1 MSNLGREGELLFKKR
16 MEQKGY
22 KVKDVSKD
30 SCFWNSDI
38 DFIITSPSTGAVKS
52 FEVKNDSKIHKTNN
66 LYLEVA
72 NAHSAGGLGFFE
84 FCEAD
89 YLVYGDAVNKRFYV
103 FSLLELKERVKK
115 LPKRY
120 AECKGDSIGLLV
132 DLDSVKDLYQEV

>member
-1 MSNLGREGELLFKKR
+1 MSNGRLGELLFKQR

-22 KVKDVSKD
+22 EVKDVSKD
-30 SCFWNSDI
+30 SAYWNRDI
-38 DFIITSPSTGAVKS
+38 DFIIKSPFTGEVKS
-52 FEVKNDSKIHKTNN
+52 FEVKFDSRIHKTNN

-72 NAHSAGGLGFFE
+72 NAHSQSGLGYFS

-89 YLVYGDAVNKRFYV
+89 YLVYGDSVNNRFYI
-103 FSLLELKERVKK
+103 FSLLDLKERVKK

-132 DLDSVKDLYQEV
+132 DLDSVKDLYSIL

>member
-1 MSNLGREGELLFKKR
+1 MNDGRTGELLFKER
-16 MEQKGY
+16 MERKGY
-22 KVKDVSKD
+22 KVEDVSKD
-30 SCFWNSDI
+30 SAYWNRDI
-38 DFIITSPSTGAVKS
+38 DFIITSPTTGAVKS
-52 FEVKNDSKIHKTNN
+52 FEVKFDSRIHKTNN

-72 NAHSAGGLGFFE
+72 NAHSQSGLGYFS

-89 YLVYGDAVNKRFYV
+89 YLVYGDSVNNRFYI

-132 DLDSVKDLYQEV
+132 DLDSVKDLYSIL